1 MRRQVYV
8 KFAEALQARALE
20 RQAYDAADA
29 IIAKIAECGM
39 EKDAGLKDG
48 VRAVRNLLAAG
59 ILALTPAAKGGVEVA
74 HALPKAAPAIERF
87 VDVAKA
93 MPEVASGTAK
103 TVIRAAK
110 PAKREIAAVVRNA
123 VKEPISAAYGNG
135 PIPPGKTDWR
145 RILKWLGV
153 GTAAVGTA
161 GGGIY
166 AYNRNK

>member
-1 MRRQVYV
+1 MRQQVYV

-20 RQAYDAADA
+20 RQAYDAVDA

-39 EKDAGLKDG
+39 EKDAGLMG
-48 VRAVRNLLAAG
+48 SVRTGRNLLAAG
-59 ILALTPAAKGGVEVA
+59 LLALMPAAKGGAAVA
-74 HALPKAAPAIERF
+74 HVLPKAAPAIERF
-87 VDVAKA
+87 VDVAKV
-93 MPEVASGTAK
+93 MPKVTPNAAK
-103 TVIRAAK
+103 TVIQAAK
-110 PAKREIAAVVRNA
+110 PAKKQIAAVVQDA
-123 VKEPISAAYGNG
+123 VKAPISAAYGNG